1 MMEIPLYQID
11 AFADQVFSGNPAAV
25 CPLTEWLPDNL
36 LYKIAAENNL
46 SETAFFVPTDKGY
59 HLRWFTP
66 TTEVDLCGHATLA
79 TAHVIAT
86 ELDKATKEILFQSK
100 SGVLK
105 VTCRD
110 GRYTLDF
117 PTRPPSP
124 FDGVSMVEEAIG
136 VRPQATYK
144 SSKLMAVLDDEASVL
159 SVEPDFD
166 KVAALPGD
174 GLIIT
179 STSRDYDY
187 VARYFGPHCGIPE
200 DPVTGSA
207 HVVCAPY
214 WKEQLGKTKMIAKQ
228 ISKRGGVLEIEDC
241 GDRILLTGTAV
252 LYLKGT
258 IYL

>member
-1 MMEIPLYQID
+1 MEIPLYQVD
-11 AFADQVFSGNPAAV
+11 AFTGQLFSGNPAAV
-25 CPLTEWLPDNL
+25 CPLTEWLPDDL
-36 LYKIAAENNL
+36 LSEIAAENNL
-46 SETAFFVPTDKGY
+46 SETAFFVPTQQGY

-79 TAHVIAT
+79 TAHVIST
-86 ELDKATKEILFQSK
+86 ELDQTTKEISFESK

-105 VTCRD
+105 VACHN

-117 PTRPPSP
+117 PSRRPSP
-124 FDGVSMVEEAIG
+124 LDGISMVEEAIG
-136 VRPQATYK
+136 VRPQATYI
-144 SSKLMAVLDDEASVL
+144 SSKLMAVLDDEESVL
-159 SVEPDFD
+159 AVEPNFD
-166 KVAALPGD
+166 KVAELPGD

-187 VARYFGPHCGIPE
+187 VARYFGPHCGILE

-214 WKEQLGKTKMIAKQ
+214 WKDVLGKSTMIAKQ
-228 ISKRGGVLEIEDC
+228 VSKRGGVLEIEDC
-241 GDRILLTGTAV
+241 GDRILLTGTAI
-252 LYLKGT
+252 LYLKGV

>member
-1 MMEIPLYQID
+1 MEIPLYQVD
-11 AFADQVFSGNPAAV
+11 AFTDQVFKGNPAAV
-25 CPLTEWLPDNL
+25 CPLDEWLPDDL

-46 SETAFFVPTDKGY
+46 SETAFFVPTQQGY

-86 ELDKATKEILFQSK
+86 QLDRSATEILFESK

-105 VTCRD
+105 VTCD
-110 GRYTLDF
+110 GGCYTLDF
-117 PTRPPSP
+117 PARPPSV
-124 FDGVSMVEEAIG
+124 FDAISIVEDAIG
-136 VRPQATYK
+136 VCPQATYK

-159 SVEPDFD
+159 GVEPDFD

-179 STSRDYDY
+179 STSRDFDY

-214 WKEQLGKTKMIAKQ
+214 WKDRLGKSKMIAKQ

-241 GDRILLTGTAV
+241 GDRILLTGSAA

-258 IYL
+258 IYLY

>member
-1 MMEIPLYQID
+1 MQTIPCAQID
-11 AFADQVFSGNPAAV
+11 AFTDHPLGGNPAAV
-25 CPLTEWLPDNL
+25 CLLTRVVDDA
-36 LYKIAAENNL
+36 KMQGVAAEMNL
-46 SETAFFVPTDKGY
+46 SETAFFVPTEQGY

-86 ELDKATKEILFQSK
+86 ELDKNTTEIVFESK

-105 VTCRD
+105 VSCD
-110 GRYTLDF
+110 EGRYTLDF
-117 PTRPPSP
+117 PARPPSI

-144 SSKLMAVLDDEASVL
+144 STKLMAVLDDEESVL
-159 SVEPDFD
+159 AVEPNFD
-166 KVAALPGD
+166 KVAVLPGD

-214 WKEQLGKTKMIAKQ
+214 WKDQLGKTKMIAKQ
-228 ISKRGGVLEIEDC
+228 ISKRGGVIEVEDC
-241 GDRILLTGTAV
+241 GERILLTGTAV

>member
-1 MMEIPLYQID
+1 MMEIPLYQVD
-11 AFADQVFSGNPAAV
+11 AFTGQLFSGNPAAV
-25 CPLTEWLPDNL
+25 CPLTEWLPDDL
-36 LYKIAAENNL
+36 LSKIAAENNL
-46 SETAFFVPTDKGY
+46 SETAFFVATPQGY

-86 ELDKATKEILFQSK
+86 ELDQATKEVLFETK

-105 VTCRD
+105 VTCCD
-110 GRYTLDF
+110 GQYTLDF
-117 PTRPPSP
+117 PSRRPSP
-124 FDGVSMVEEAIG
+124 LDGILMVEEAIG
-136 VRPQATYK
+136 VRPQATYI
-144 SSKLMAVLDDEASVL
+144 SSKLMAVLDDEESVL
-159 SVEPDFD
+159 AVEPNFD
-166 KVAALPGD
+166 KVAELPGD

-214 WKEQLGKTKMIAKQ
+214 WKDVLGKSTMIARQ
-228 ISKRGGVLEIEDC
+228 LSKRGGVLEIKDC
-241 GDRILLTGTAV
+241 GDRILLTGTAI
-252 LYLKGT
+252 LYLKGV

>member
-1 MMEIPLYQID
+1 MEISLYQVD
-11 AFADQVFSGNPAAV
+11 AFADQVFKGNPAAV
-25 CPLTEWLPDNL
+25 CPLAEWLPDNL

-46 SETAFFVPTDKGY
+46 SETAFFVRTQQGY

-79 TAHVIAT
+79 TAHVIAS
-86 ELDKATKEILFQSK
+86 ELDKNIKEILFESK

-105 VTCRD
+105 VSCAD
-110 GRYTLDF
+110 GHYTLDF
-117 PTRPPSP
+117 PARPPSL

-136 VRPQATYK
+136 VRPKTTLK
-144 SSKLMAVLDDEASVL
+144 SSKLMAVLEDEESVL
-159 SVEPDFD
+159 AVEPDFD

-179 STSRDYDY
+179 STSREYDY

-200 DPVTGSA
+200 DPVKGSA

-258 IYL
+258 VYL

>member
-1 MMEIPLYQID
+1 MMKVSLYQVD
-11 AFADQVFSGNPAAV
+11 AFTEQVFKGNPAAV
-25 CPLTEWLPDNL
+25 CPLDEWLPDDL
-36 LYKIAAENNL
+36 LYQIAAENNL
-46 SETAFFVPTDKGY
+46 SETAFFVPTEQGY

-86 ELDKATKEILFQSK
+86 ELDKNTTEIVFESK

-105 VTCRD
+105 VSCD
-110 GRYTLDF
+110 EGRYTLDF
-117 PTRPPSP
+117 PARPPSA

-136 VRPQATYK
+136 IRPQATYK
-144 SSKLMAVLDDEASVL
+144 STKLMAVLDDEESVL
-159 SVEPDFD
+159 AVEPNFD
-166 KVAALPGD
+166 KVAVLPGD

-214 WKEQLGKTKMIAKQ
+214 WKDQLGKTKMIAKQ
-228 ISKRGGVLEIEDC
+228 ISKRGGVIEVEDC
-241 GDRILLTGTAV
+241 GERILLTGTAV